1 MRFAKGGSFI
11 FVVTL
16 LLALG
21 SPALATVTTVTIG
34 DFFFSQDT
42 ITVNVGDTVRWTNTG
57 IHTHTTTSNT
67 GVWDSGL
74 MANGVT
80 FEFQFN
86 SAGSFPYICTLHP
99 TLMKGLI
106 ISTDLT
112 GVRDEGG
119 FPSTFSLRQNYP
131 NPFNPTTSIRYG
143 LSEDSHVTLTI
154 YNMLGQ
160 PIATL
165 VNEQQSAGYR
175 EVVWNGTNDA
185 GETIVSGI
193 YIYRLATG
201 KYTATRRMV
210 LLK

>member
-1 MRFAKGGSFI
+1 MRLTKGGTFV
-11 FVVTL
+11 FVVAL

-21 SPALATVTTVTIG
+21 SPAPATVTTVTLG
-34 DFFFSQDT
+34 DFFFSLDT

-57 IHTHTTTSNT
+57 IHSHTTTSNT

-74 MANGVT
+74 MANGAT

-86 SAGSFPYICTLHP
+86 TAGSFPYICTLHP
-99 TLMKGLI
+99 TLMKGLVI
-106 ISTDLT
+106 ASSHT

-119 FPSTFSLRQNYP
+119 FPSTFSLQQNYP
-131 NPFNPTTSIRYG
+131 NPFNPTTAIRYG
-143 LSEDSHVTLTI
+143 LSEASHVTLTI

-175 EVVWNGTNDA
+175 DVVWNGMNDA
-185 GETIVSGI
+185 GEHVVSGI
-193 YIYRLATG
+193 YIYRIVTG
-201 KYTATRRMV
+201 KYTSTKRMV